1 MQIYPLCCTKVW
13 FSYFLSCNHLLSVF
27 LFMYTGS
34 VSSCYSP
41 MDIDLP
47 YNIDMNKG
55 KKKKVVQGNNKEA
68 ERKDKQ
74 KGM

>member
-1 MQIYPLCCTKVW
+1 
-13 FSYFLSCNHLLSVF
+13 
-27 LFMYTGS
+27 
-34 VSSCYSP
+34 